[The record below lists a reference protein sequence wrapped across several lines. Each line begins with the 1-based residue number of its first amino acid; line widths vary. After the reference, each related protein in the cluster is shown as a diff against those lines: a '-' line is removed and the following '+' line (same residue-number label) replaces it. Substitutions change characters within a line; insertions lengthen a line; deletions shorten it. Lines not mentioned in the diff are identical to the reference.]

1 MRHSLIHQH
10 SRKQY
15 KNKAMLVQ
23 NNELCI
29 SKTSEETKGTRLSNH
44 SFSGC
49 HRGGFLV
56 LLSIS
61 AGKKK
66 QNKTKKTQSAVMGQC
81 CGQNCKSYDYIF
93 QIFDLG
99 ETLVVL
105 VYQPYVISRRTIC
118 SAIVIAKKEA
128 FGTLIASWNHQCY
141 EATLHLPQSFSQS
154 QYTV

>member
-1 MRHSLIHQH
+1 MIHSLIHQH

-61 AGKKK
+61 AEK
-66 QNKTKKTQSAVMGQC
+66 QNKKKTKSAAMGQC
-81 CGQNCKSYDYIF
+81 CGQNCKSYDYYTF
-93 QIFDLG
+93 QNFDLG

-105 VYQPYVISRRTIC
+105 VYQPYVISRRTIF
-118 SAIVIAKKEA
+118 SAIVIAKKQA
-128 FGTLIASWNHQCY
+128 CGTFIASWNHQCY
-141 EATLHLPQSFSQS
+141 GATLHLPHSFS
-154 QYTV
+154 